1 MVAGLVVLSY
11 LTHGSVLKGL
21 MMASTG
27 LILGAV
33 GLDTITGISRYTF
46 DIVVLSD
53 GIGFIPVVMGL
64 FGVAEVLTSLE
75 GANRRDVF
83 KASLSGLFP
92 GRQDWKDSAG
102 AIARGSVLGF
112 LLGILPG
119 GGAVLASFVSYA
131 VEKKVSRNPEG
142 FGKGAIAGVAGPESA
157 NNAASSGAF
166 IPLLSLGIPSNAA
179 TAILLGA
186 LLIYGITPGP
196 LLMKNEPDLFWGVIA
211 SMYIGNVMLVI
222 LNMPLI
228 GLWVG
233 LLRVPYRFLFPLI
246 LLFCLIGVYSVNS
259 SAIEVIIMV
268 IFGFIGYILR
278 KYRYEPAPM
287 VLALILG
294 PMLEVNF
301 RQSLILSHGNL
312 SIFFQRP
319 ISAILLFVSV
329 ILLAYPIVQNLS
341 KERRHQGE

>member
-1 MVAGLVVLSY
+1 
-11 LTHGSVLKGL
+11 
-21 MMASTG
+21 
-27 LILGAV
+27 
-33 GLDTITGISRYTF
+33 
-46 DIVVLSD
+46 
-53 GIGFIPVVMGL
+53 
-64 FGVAEVLTSLE
+64 
-75 GANRRDVF
+75 VF